1 MQNAAVL
8 EAKGLNSGAA
18 ESAARSA
25 ARSAAWSAAYI
36 LMAHK
41 LIELIKA
48 APRGTP

>member
-1 MQNAAVL
+1 V
-8 EAKGLNSGAA
+8 
-18 ESAARSA
+18 RSA
-25 ARSAAWSAAYI
+25 ALSVAWSAENAAYI

>member
-18 ESAARSA
+18 ESAAW
-25 ARSAAWSAAYI
+25 SAAWSAAYI